1 MSSKRILGIAGA
13 AMIGTLAG
21 VGVAHAVITID
32 NGEVKGA
39 PTFAKETLRKDSAR
53 APTGLGQ
60 GGGTYYEVAAH
71 TGGSGEL
78 TVMVPIAV
86 EVPISTTATISVNL
100 TNLVTT
106 GQPAFA
112 ATGNTPTLQ
121 VQRDGTAITGA
132 TYARITGGAR
142 GDRRYLM
149 TVTTDATNAIQSS
162 DDLVINL
169 GRLGVDPDEV
179 GTIAVNSSVT
189 ISGNEVSEGTSLPD
203 AVKTMEMLTVG
214 VTATD
219 QTASIAK
226 GFTEFNANRGTVSN
240 GLLSASLGKIAFGL
254 ATTTTVYN
262 AARGGPDDAPDGP
275 RNTGSRAGT
284 ITAANQL
291 VGAAEFVLTGGDT
304 SFLGEDGELSF
315 KETEDCSGSTTAA
328 TFSPDEDDDNKMKAT
343 IAVVPAEVYL
353 CVTVDGETTI
363 PATGPYTMNISLAGV
378 HGATNT
384 AFPPDDLTGS
394 TFGSIGRDGTRVNI
408 GHLTTN
414 AGYNQ
419 RLVVVNR
426 TGSDVTYSLEFE
438 TVTSRVTAIPGRG
451 AEGTLSMGRNELSVR
466 DLVTFDNQRMG
477 GSGSAVMQMNAAR
490 GDIDVMTVT
499 TRTTDG
505 STDTVVW

>member
-13 AMIGTLAG
+13 AMMGTLAG

-32 NGEVKGA
+32 DGEVKGA
-39 PTFAKETLRKDSAR
+39 PTFAKETLRKDSTR

-71 TGGSGEL
+71 TGASGEL

-86 EVPISTTATISVNL
+86 EVPISTTANISVGL

-112 ATGNTPTLQ
+112 ATGANATLQ

-179 GTIAVNSSVT
+179 GTITVNSSVT
-189 ISGNEVSEGTSLPD
+189 ISGNEVSEETSLRD
-203 AVKTMEMLTVG
+203 AVKTLEMLTVG
-214 VTATD
+214 VTPTD

-226 GFTEFNANRGTVSN
+226 GFTEFNANRGRVSDDM
-240 GLLSASLGKIAFGL
+240 LSASLGKIAFGL

-262 AARGGPDDAPDGP
+262 AARGGTDGP
-275 RNTGSRAGT
+275 RNPADGTDAGT

-315 KETEDCSGSTTAA
+315 QEAEDCSANSNTA

-343 IAVVPAEVYL
+343 IDVVPAEVYL

-363 PATGPYTMNISLAGV
+363 PATGPYTMDISLAGV
-378 HGATNT
+378 HGAANT

-414 AGYNQ
+414 ATYNQ

-426 TGSDVTYSLEFE
+426 TGSEVTYSLTFD
-438 TVTSRVTAIPGRG
+438 TARGVTDTPGSD
-451 AEGTLSMGRNELSVR
+451 ATGTLSTGRNELFVS
-466 DLVTFDNQRMG
+466 DLVTFDNDRMG
-477 GSGSAVMQMNAAR
+477 GSGSAVMVLNAAR
-490 GDIDVMTVT
+490 GDIDIMTVT
-499 TRTTDG
+499 TSRTDG

>member
-13 AMIGTLAG
+13 AMMGTLAG

-32 NGEVKGA
+32 DGAVKGA
-39 PTFAKETLRKDSAR
+39 PIFAKETLRKDTTR

-71 TGGSGEL
+71 TGASGEL
-78 TVMVPIAV
+78 TVSVPIAIG
-86 EVPISTTATISVNL
+86 VPISTTATVRVNL

-106 GQPAFA
+106 GNPPFA
-112 ATGNTPTLQ
+112 ATGTNPTLQ
-121 VQRDGTAITGA
+121 VERAGTAVTGA
-132 TYARITGGAR
+132 TYAQITGGQR
-142 GDRRYLM
+142 GDRRYWM

-169 GRLGVDPDEV
+169 GRLAVDPDEM
-179 GTIAVNSSVT
+179 GSITINSRAT
-189 ISGNEVSEGTSLPD
+189 ISGNDVSEETTLAN

-214 VTATD
+214 VTPTD
-219 QTASIAK
+219 QVVSIAE
-226 GFTEFNANRGTVSN
+226 GFTEFNANRGTVGSN
-240 GLLSASLGKIAFGL
+240 QLSASLGKIEFGL

-262 AARGGPDDAPDGP
+262 AARGGADGP
-275 RNTGSRAGT
+275 RNDADGGNGR
-284 ITAANQL
+284 ITHANQL

-315 KETEDCSGSTTAA
+315 KEAENCSGTSTA
-328 TFSPDEDDDNKMKAT
+328 TFSPDENDDNKMKAT
-343 IAVVPAEVYL
+343 IAVVPAEVHL
-353 CVTVDGETTI
+353 CVTVDGETMI
-363 PATGPYTMNISLAGV
+363 PVTGPYTMDISLAGV
-378 HGATNT
+378 HGANT

-414 AGYNQ
+414 AAYNQ

-426 TGSDVTYSLEFE
+426 TGSDVTYSLTFD
-438 TVTSRVTAIPGRG
+438 TAGRVTATPGSG
-451 AEGTLSMGRNELSVR
+451 ASGTLTMGRNELSVR
-466 DLVTFDNQRMG
+466 DLVAFDNQRMG
-477 GSGSAVMQMNAAR
+477 GSGSAVMEMNAAR
-490 GDIDVMTVT
+490 GDIDIMTVT
-499 TRTTDG
+499 TSTADG

>member
-13 AMIGTLAG
+13 AMMGTLAG

-32 NGEVKGA
+32 DGEVKGA
-39 PTFAKETLRKDSAR
+39 PTFAKETLRKDSTR

-71 TGGSGEL
+71 TGASGEL

-86 EVPISTTATISVNL
+86 EVPISTTANISVRL

-112 ATGNTPTLQ
+112 ATGATPTLQ

-132 TYARITGGAR
+132 TYARVTGGAR

-179 GTIAVNSSVT
+179 GTIIVKSSVT
-189 ISGNEVSEGTSLPD
+189 ISGNEVSEETSLRD
-203 AVKTMEMLTVG
+203 AVKTMEMLTVS
-214 VTATD
+214 VTPTD

-226 GFTEFNANRGTVSN
+226 GFTEFNANRGRVN
-240 GLLSASLGKIAFGL
+240 DDLLSASLGKIAFGL

-262 AARGGPDDAPDGP
+262 AARGGTDGP
-275 RNTGSRAGT
+275 RNPTSGDDAGT
-284 ITAANQL
+284 ITDANQL
-291 VGAAEFVLTGGDT
+291 MGAADFVLTGGDT

-315 KETEDCSGSTTAA
+315 KGAENCSGTSTA
-328 TFSPDEDDDNKMKAT
+328 TFSPDENDDNKMKAT

-363 PATGPYTMNISLAGV
+363 PATGPYTMDISLAGV
-378 HGATNT
+378 HGANT
-384 AFPPDDLTGS
+384 AFPPDDDDLAGS

-426 TGSDVTYSLEFE
+426 TGSEVTYSLDFDTTE
-438 TVTSRVTAIPGRG
+438 RVTATPGT
-451 AEGTLSMGRNELSVR
+451 ATGTLSMGRNELIVR
-466 DLVTFDNQRMG
+466 NLVRFDNQRMG
-477 GSGSAVMQMNAAR
+477 GSGSAVMEMNAAR
-490 GDIDVMTVT
+490 GDIDIMTVT

>member
-13 AMIGTLAG
+13 AMMGTLAG

-32 NGEVKGA
+32 DGEVKGA
-39 PTFAKETLRKDSAR
+39 PTFAKETLRKDSTR

-71 TGGSGEL
+71 TGASGEL

-86 EVPISTTATISVNL
+86 EVPISTTATVSVTL
-100 TNLVTT
+100 DNLVTT
-106 GQPAFA
+106 GQPTFA
-112 ATGNTPTLQ
+112 ATGANATLQ

-179 GTIAVNSSVT
+179 GTIVINSSVT
-189 ISGNEVSEGTSLPD
+189 IGGNEVSEGTRLPD

-214 VTATD
+214 VTPTD

-226 GFTEFNANRGTVSN
+226 GFTEFNANRGTVADD
-240 GLLSASLGKIAFGL
+240 LLSASLGKIAFGL

-262 AARGGPDDAPDGP
+262 AARGGADGP
-275 RNTGSRAGT
+275 RNPTTGDEAGT

-304 SFLGEDGELSF
+304 AFLGDDGELSF
-315 KETEDCSGSTTAA
+315 KEAENCSGNSTA

-343 IAVVPAEVYL
+343 IAVVPAEVHL

-426 TGSDVTYSLEFE
+426 TGSEVTYSLEFE
-438 TVTSRVTAIPGRG
+438 TVTSRVTAIPGRD

>member
-13 AMIGTLAG
+13 AMMGTLAG
-21 VGVAHAVITID
+21 VGAAHAVITID
-32 NGEVKGA
+32 DGAVKGA
-39 PTFAKETLRKDSAR
+39 PIFAKETLRKDSTR
-53 APTGLGQ
+53 APTGLGL

-71 TGGSGEL
+71 TGASGEL

-86 EVPISTTATISVNL
+86 EVPISTTANIKVDL

-112 ATGNTPTLQ
+112 ATGANATLQ
-121 VQRDGTAITGA
+121 VQRAGTAITGA

-142 GDRRYLM
+142 GDRSYLM

-179 GTIAVNSSVT
+179 GTIAITSTVT
-189 ISGNEVSEGTSLPD
+189 ISGNEVSQGTRLPD
-203 AVKTMEMLTVG
+203 AVKTMEMLAVG
-214 VTATD
+214 VTPID

-226 GFTEFNANRGTVSN
+226 GFTEFNANRSRVSDDR
-240 GLLSASLGKIAFGL
+240 LSASLGKIAFGL

-262 AARGGPDDAPDGP
+262 AARGGADGP
-275 RNTGSRAGT
+275 RNPTSGNEAGT

-315 KETEDCSGSTTAA
+315 KEAENCTGTSTA
-328 TFSPDEDDDNKMKAT
+328 TFSPDEDDNKMKAT
-343 IAVVPAEVYL
+343 IAVVPAEVHL
-353 CVTVDGETTI
+353 CVTVDGDTTI
-363 PATGPYTMNISLAGV
+363 PATGPYTMDISLAGV

-414 AGYNQ
+414 AAYKQ

-438 TVTSRVTAIPGRG
+438 TTDRVTPRP
-451 AEGTLSMGRNELSVR
+451 ETVTGTLTMGRNELSVSE
-466 DLVTFDNQRMG
+466 LVTFDNDRMG
-477 GSGSAVMQMNAAR
+477 GSGSAVMEMNAAR
-490 GDIDVMTVT
+490 GDIDIMTVT